1 MKKNEENQTISETN
15 NNDNYQQSYLTRN
28 VNSMIQLVIWSDKR
42 RYKLKLQLLFPYYV
56 YKRHLNIQVGW
67 PLSKSP
73 ESYEIPSSESTFLIP
88 FFFLP
93 EYDRKLFLFLA
104 DQIDNYLFKIIVTT
118 IYLFMYTDAY
128 ITCKLMSVHMYV
140 RWATAM
146 MQGTSRKESEQSV
159 IVKVLKLYSR
169 SSVI

>member
-1 MKKNEENQTISETN
+1 MKYQAQNQ
-15 NNDNYQQSYLTRN
+15 
-28 VNSMIQLVIWSDKR
+28 
-42 RYKLKLQLLFPYYV
+42 LF
-56 YKRHLNIQVGW
+56 L
-67 PLSKSP
+67 
-73 ESYEIPSSESTFLIP
+73 FL
-88 FFFLP
+88 FFLP

>member
-1 MKKNEENQTISETN
+1 
-15 NNDNYQQSYLTRN
+15 
-28 VNSMIQLVIWSDKR
+28 
-42 RYKLKLQLLFPYYV
+42 
-56 YKRHLNIQVGW
+56 
-67 PLSKSP
+67 
-73 ESYEIPSSESTFLIP
+73 
-88 FFFLP
+88 
-93 EYDRKLFLFLA
+93 
-104 DQIDNYLFKIIVTT
+104 
-118 IYLFMYTDAY
+118 MYTDAY